1 MERFIAGLVNDFGM
15 ASPDAAGGAPFH
27 GGRQIIGWK
36 RMDKWEA
43 VHPKAPPAA
52 PRAG

>member
-15 ASPDAAGGAPFH
+15 ASPDAAAGLLSWRAPD
-27 GGRQIIGWK
+27 IGWK